1 MYGKLRENKILHH
14 LINTRDWSLIWLY
27 TRLQL
32 FWKQSLH
39 RSEIGFHLS
48 RAKMVSFR
56 PLHPLSYRSVCY
68 GYIDWYFMQRYC
80 LVMFCRVW
88 TESHCANG
96 PGLPLSVGFPNASGL
111 GSLSRFTLG
120 KMFLGP
126 RGPLRTPLV
135 PVVRCPVP
143 SSATKIHATS
153 HYSFSDSK
161 LILFHIQTLSSRN
174 LSNSTQ
180 YTEHWTGSCRGPF

>member
-96 PGLPLSVGFPNASGL
+96 PALPLSGFPNASWL
-111 GSLSRFTLG
+111 GNLSRFTLVW
-120 KMFLGP
+120 KDVLLFFLANLLFCADPGFAKTSP
-126 RGPLRTPLV
+126 TTEDQRTK
-135 PVVRCPVP
+135 
-143 SSATKIHATS
+143 S
-153 HYSFSDSK
+153 
-161 LILFHIQTLSSRN
+161 N
-174 LSNSTQ
+174 LSVG
-180 YTEHWTGSCRGPF
+180 TEAKKKTNPLMQS